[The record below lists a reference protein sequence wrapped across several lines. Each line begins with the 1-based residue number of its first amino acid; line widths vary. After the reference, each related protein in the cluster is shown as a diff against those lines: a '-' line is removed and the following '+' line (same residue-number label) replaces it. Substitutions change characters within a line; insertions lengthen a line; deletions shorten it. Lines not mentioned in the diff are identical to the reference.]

1 MEIEAA
7 RQAVEKARLY
17 GILDLSYVEEAQA
30 LQTAERMLRGG
41 VQILQLR
48 AKRHTESTI
57 ARLALPLAE
66 MCHGNGVPLIL
77 NDHPHLVAE
86 TNAAGAHIGQDDI
99 SVAEARTILG
109 PHAVLGK
116 SSHSI
121 AQATATADEDVTYLG
136 FGPLFATPTKPDYHP
151 IGLDDIREVHRLVHK
166 PIFCIG
172 GVKRENLSPVLAA
185 GAQRV
190 VIVSGILQAPDI
202 EEYCRICLDILE
214 TK

>member
-1 MEIEAA
+1 VEIEAA
-7 RQAVEKARLY
+7 RRAVENARLY
-17 GILDLSYVEEAQA
+17 GILDLSYVEEAKA
-30 LQTAERMLRGG
+30 LQTAEKMLRGG

-57 ARLALPLAE
+57 TRLALPLAE

-77 NDHPHLVAE
+77 NDHPRLVAE
-86 TNAAGAHIGQDDI
+86 TNAAGAHIGQDDMP
-99 SVAEARTILG
+99 VAEARAILG

-121 AQATATADEDVTYLG
+121 AQATATAKEDVTYLG

-151 IGLDDIREVHRLVHK
+151 IGLDDIRAAHRLVHK

-172 GVKRENLSPVLAA
+172 GVKQENLPQILTA
-185 GAQRV
+185 GAHRV

-202 EEYCRICLDILE
+202 EEYCRTCREILE
-214 TK
+214 AK